1 MKTFKQFLQE
11 SRMSYP
17 EALALFGLNAAEA
30 SDKEFLKKKYRELAT
45 RHHPDRG
52 GDLIMMQRVNAAYD
66 ILAKG
71 TSSLGAVFKDPEW
84 QKERELQV
92 NSTRAV
98 VKKTFEDIINI
109 QKYVKH
115 FESIFGENFTAIPD
129 FGGRLGYASLDYK
142 VEFSTSDRLKVL
154 EFDLYINF
162 NDMIGKLYTN
172 QEQFDLTVMTEVYI
186 VINRKRV
193 KLSQARYNFKQS
205 LKAFSDPET
214 IFPKSKLLQ
223 QIEKTQG
230 KKLTKKD
237 VIGTFSKELKAS
249 IAESGGQVYATVKFG
264 EDLTIQ
270 FIRTV
275 LMKIAIWDAWS
286 IKQGRKGEVA
296 KARLTVY
303 EEKKQIDLLVDTLKK
318 LQRENDPDKIQTELL
333 KLNIELKKL
342 R

>member
-1 MKTFKQFLQE
+1 MKSFKQFLQE

-17 EALALFGLNAAEA
+17 EALALFGLKSAEA

-71 TSSLGAVFKDPEW
+71 TSSLGAVFRDPEW

-92 NSTRAV
+92 NATRAV
-98 VKKTFEDIINI
+98 VKKTFEEIIDI

-115 FESIFGENFTAIPD
+115 FESIFGEKFTAIPN
-129 FGGRLGYASLDYK
+129 FGERAGDATLQYR
-142 VEFSTSDRLKVL
+142 VEFSTQDRLKVL

-162 NDMIGKLYTN
+162 NNMIGKLYTKRD
-172 QEQFDLTVMTEVYI
+172 QFDITVMSQVYI

-249 IAESGGQVYATVKFG
+249 VSESGGQVYATVKFG

-270 FIRTV
+270 FIRTT
-275 LMKIAIWDAWS
+275 LMKIALWDAWS
-286 IKQGRKGEVA
+286 IRQGRKGEVA
-296 KARLTVY
+296 KIRLSIY
-303 EEKKQIDLLVDTLKK
+303 EDQKQFDLFIDTLKR
-318 LQRENDPDKIQTELL
+318 LQRESDPNKLQTELL
-333 KLNIELKKL
+333 KLNMELKKL